1 MRFDMIPTF
10 AESFVDL
17 IERALLEASRGIAS
31 SHHLHNVRAGIANIV
46 SLLEYDA
53 EIGAAADRLTQ
64 TAASYINRHDTVST
78 TMTERERHA
87 DADRFGTAQ
96 HAVVVFR
103 ASLEHGRP
111 SSRVRRLGLA

>member
-1 MRFDMIPTF
+1 MIPTF
-10 AESFVDL
+10 AEGFVDL
-17 IERALLEASRGIAS
+17 IEKALLDTSTGIAS
-31 SHHLHNVRAGIANIV
+31 LHHLHNVRAGIANIL

-64 TAASYINRHDTVST
+64 TATNYISRHDTVST
-78 TMTERERHA
+78 TMTERERRA
-87 DADRFGTAQ
+87 DAGRFGIAQ
-96 HAVVVFR
+96 DAVVAFR